1 MMQNGKARQRLR
13 YKTRHMQ
20 ESNRAAAMGE
30 TPPRGGDEDPTK
42 CEHPIPFTG
51 AKLDTNNIIFEAKV
65 FREFHTGM

>member
-42 CEHPIPFTG
+42 CEHKQHHIRSEDLQRVTDRYV
-51 AKLDTNNIIFEAKV
+51 KETSDV
-65 FREFHTGM
+65 QQ